1 MALERRSR
9 IEDLGRVGRNNQLS
23 ARLDSHQAPQDQSM
37 PLRVQM
43 ELGLI
48 NEDDPFSALAQR

>member
-1 MALERRSR
+1 
-9 IEDLGRVGRNNQLS
+9 VGRNDQLS
-23 ARLDSHQAPQDQSM
+23 AGLKSHQAPQDQPM

-48 NEDDPFSALAQR
+48 DEDDPFSVSVVNIIGAKSADSDQLI

>member
-1 MALERRSR
+1 
-9 IEDLGRVGRNNQLS
+9 
-23 ARLDSHQAPQDQSM
+23 M